1 MRKSIIV
8 SAFVACACVANAQ
21 TGKMALEGTGI
32 GDNWSMELKAG
43 GVTPLTHNPFF
54 KSMRPAFGFGIGKQL
69 TPVIG
74 LGIQGMGYVN
84 TSQSKTAFDASEVSL
99 IGKVNLMNLFGSYTG
114 KPRVFEMEA
123 VAGAGWLHYYQDG
136 PGDAN
141 SWSTRFGMNLNFNM
155 GESRAWTFGIKPA
168 IVYDMQGDF
177 NRHRSRFN
185 ANNASFELTAG
196 LTYHFMNGNG
206 KRYFTTVRPYDEAEV
221 ADLNATI
228 NDLRWQVD
236 NQNAQLMAAAQQVD
250 GLQQELDDCRNQ
262 AVPVETIVETNHVP
276 ESIVSFKQG
285 KSSVDASQLPNVE
298 RVASYMKRHTDAQV
312 IIKGYASPEGNLD
325 FNERLAAARA
335 EAVKSILVNKY
346 KIDASRIT
354 AQGQGVGDM
363 FSEPDWNRVSIC
375 TLND

>member
-21 TGKMALEGTGI
+21 TGKMALEGNGI

-54 KSMRPAFGFGIGKQL
+54 KGMRPAFGFGIGKQL

-84 TSQSKTAFDASEVSL
+84 TSQSQTAFDASEVSL
-99 IGKVNLMNLFGSYTG
+99 IGKVNLMNLFGTYTG

-136 PGDAN
+136 PGDVN
-141 SWSTRFGMNLNFNM
+141 SWSTRFGMNLNFNL

-177 NRHRSRFN
+177 NQRKSRFN

-196 LTYHFMNGNG
+196 LTYHFKNGNG
-206 KRYFTTVRPYDEAEV
+206 KRYFTTVRPYDAAEV
-221 ADLNATI
+221 EDLNATI
-228 NDLRWQVD
+228 NDLRLQVD
-236 NQNAQLMAAAQQVD
+236 NQNTRLMAAAQELE

-262 AVPVETIVETNHVP
+262 AVETIVETNRVP
-276 ESIVSFKQG
+276 ESIVSFRQG

-298 RVASYMKRHTDAQV
+298 RVASYMKKHADAQV

-346 KIDASRIT
+346 KINAARIT

>member
-69 TPVIG
+69 TPVFG

-84 TSQSKTAFDASEVSL
+84 TSHSKTAFDASEVSL
-99 IGKVNLMNLFGSYTG
+99 IGKVNLMNLFGTYTG

-123 VAGAGWLHYYQDG
+123 VAGAGWLHYYQNG
-136 PGDAN
+136 SGDVN
-141 SWSTRFGMNLNFNM
+141 SWSTRFGMNLNFNL
-155 GESRAWTFGIKPA
+155 GESKAWTFGIKPA

-177 NRHRSRFN
+177 NRRKSRFN
-185 ANNASFELTAG
+185 ANNAGFELTAG

-250 GLQQELDDCRNQ
+250 GLQQELDDCHNQ
-262 AVPVETIVETNHVP
+262 AVETIVETNRVP
-276 ESIVSFKQG
+276 ESIVSFRQG

-298 RVASYMKRHTDAQV
+298 RVASYMKKHADAQV

-346 KIDASRIT
+346 KINASRIT
-354 AQGQGVGDM
+354 AQGQGIGDM